1 MHELDP
7 SAFTDVKSSSRHV
20 RTRLYFTSEA
30 HILSLFSDM
39 SETCPRHVHR
49 SESHILS
56 LFNVLRYGHEVLAA
70 TQGERAS
77 RGVQCI
83 FSDEAQIPRDSPRFP
98 EIIRDYGVQCIASDE
113 ALVKLEKLGFPEIPR
128 DSPRLPEIARVP
140 ESTRDQA
147 RVKFEK
153 LDVGY
158 LSHIVFRVLHKKN
171 ADPQVPSSYA
181 VQVHSR

>member
-20 RTRLYFTSEA
+20 RTRLYFT
-30 HILSLFSDM
+30 
-39 SETCPRHVHR
+39 

-83 FSDEAQIPRDSPRFP
+83 FSDEARVKFETLDLPESPGDCPRCP
-98 EIIRDYGVQCIASDE
+98 EMARDY
-113 ALVKLEKLGFPEIPR
+113 
-128 DSPRLPEIARVP
+128 PRLPEIRRASSSRS
-140 ESTRDQA
+140 STSEIPRD
-147 RVKFEK
+147 
-153 LDVGY
+153 L
-158 LSHIVFRVLHKKN
+158 
-171 ADPQVPSSYA
+171 
-181 VQVHSR
+181 

>member
-20 RTRLYFTSEA
+20 RTRLYFTSES
-30 HILSLFSDM
+30 HVLSLFNDM

-83 FSDEAQIPRDSPRFP
+83 FSDEAQIPRDSPRLSEITACSASQATRR
-98 EIIRDYGVQCIASDE
+98 EIIRD
-113 ALVKLEKLGFPEIPR
+113 
-128 DSPRLPEIARVP
+128 SPRFP
-140 ESTRDQA
+140 ESTREYPRVPKRTREYPRSGA
-147 RVKFEK
+147 R
-153 LDVGY
+153 
-158 LSHIVFRVLHKKN
+158 
-171 ADPQVPSSYA
+171 QV
-181 VQVHSR
+181 